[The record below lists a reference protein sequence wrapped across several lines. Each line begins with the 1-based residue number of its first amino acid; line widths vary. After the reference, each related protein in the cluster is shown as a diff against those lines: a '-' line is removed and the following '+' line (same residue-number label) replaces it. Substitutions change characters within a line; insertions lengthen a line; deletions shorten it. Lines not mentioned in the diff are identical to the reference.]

1 MVVLSGNITT
11 SWLHL
16 ASWNLLNSQLCQE
29 SKMEPSVAIQNIL
42 TKYIGKEVKLSTLN
56 VTGLS
61 PTMEVQA
68 SDKLGVGES
77 LAVSKD

>member
-1 MVVLSGNITT
+1 MR
-11 SWLHL
+11 
-16 ASWNLLNSQLCQE
+16 
-29 SKMEPSVAIQNIL
+29 SKYKIQIIL
-42 TKYIGKEVKLSTLN
+42 TKYIGKEVKFLTLN

-77 LAVSKD
+77 LAVLED